1 VLPKLA
7 GFVTEIQCVI
17 SCFLS
22 LGIVVLSSKWGRF
35 NIIAMSSKTSYGL
48 SFYINRAKEKKNGEC
63 PVLLRININGE
74 RVVLQTKRFLKSEDW
89 DPNRYQM
96 KGRSTEARV
105 FNEYLEAV
113 RIKAHKKYNELLSY
127 NDDVSPQMLRDAILG
142 VNSAKTRQ
150 IIDIW
155 EGHVSNLK
163 KLIGKENSY
172 ATYQKYNTAKN
183 HFQTFLKKNY
193 KQADISIKSVDYQM
207 IQQYSIYLKT
217 EKGCSFNTATKF
229 LQNLKTIT
237 SISIRSGWLVK
248 DPFNGI
254 SLTLKEV
261 DRPYLSLEEIQ
272 RLIKFNSPFD
282 RLNRVRD
289 FFIFSCYTG
298 LAYIDVKELKRSEI
312 EGNDTTGYWIRTRR
326 KKTGGRANI
335 PLLKIPMSI
344 INNYCCLDLLDADD
358 PILPILSNQKVNAY
372 LKELADLCKIQKQLS
387 YHVARHTFATTIT
400 MMHGVPIETVSKMLG
415 HKNIH
420 TTQHYARIVD
430 KKVGDDME
438 LLAYK
443 LNDIG
448 AINFAAT

>member
-1 VLPKLA
+1 MPKLA

-113 RIKAHKKYNELLSY
+113 RIKAHKKYNELLSF

-344 INNYCCLDLLDADD
+344 INNYCCLDLLDAND
-358 PILPILSNQKVNAY
+358 PILPILSNQKTNAY

-438 LLAYK
+438 LLASK

>member
-1 VLPKLA
+1 
-7 GFVTEIQCVI
+7 
-17 SCFLS
+17 LS
-22 LGIVVLSSKWGRF
+22 LGIVFLSSKWGRF

-48 SFYINRAKEKKNGEC
+48 TFYINRAKEKKNGEC

-113 RIKAHKKYNELLSY
+113 RIKAHKKYNELLSC

-155 EGHVSNLK
+155 EGHVFDLK

-183 HFQTFLKKNY
+183 HFQTFLRKNY
-193 KQADISIKSVDYQM
+193 KQHDISIKSVDYQM

-229 LQNLKTIT
+229 LQNLKTII

-358 PILPILSNQKVNAY
+358 PILPILSNQKTNAY

-420 TTQHYARIVD
+420 STQHYARIVD

-438 LLAYK
+438 LLASK

>member
-1 VLPKLA
+1 
-7 GFVTEIQCVI
+7 
-17 SCFLS
+17 
-22 LGIVVLSSKWGRF
+22 
-35 NIIAMSSKTSYGL
+35 MSSSQKSNFSL
-48 SFYINRAKEKKNGEC
+48 VVYISRTKAKKNGEV
-63 PVLLRININGE
+63 PVLMKININGE
-74 RVVLQTKRFLKSEDW
+74 RKVMQLQRSILPEDW

-113 RIKAHKKYNELLSY
+113 RIKAHKKYNELLSF

-183 HFQTFLKKNY
+183 HFQSFLQKKYQLN
-193 KQADISIKSVDYQM
+193 DVSIKAVDYQM

-261 DRPYLSLEEIQ
+261 DRPYLTFEELE
-272 RLIKFNSPFD
+272 RLIEFNSVFD

-289 FFIFSCYTG
+289 FFVFSCYTG
-298 LAYIDVKELKRSEI
+298 LAYIDVKKLKKAEI
-312 EGNDTTGYWIRTRR
+312 EGNDEMGFWIRTRR
-326 KKTGGRANI
+326 QKTGGRANI
-335 PLLKIPMSI
+335 PLLDIPMSI
-344 INNYCCLDLLDADD
+344 IRNYCQLEFLDADD
-358 PILPILSNQKVNAY
+358 SILPILSNQKMNAY
-372 LKELADLCKIQKQLS
+372 LKELADLCNIQKQLS
-387 YHVARHTFATTIT
+387 YHVARHTFATTVT
-400 MMHGVPIETVSKMLG
+400 MMNGVPIETVSKMLG

-420 TTQHYARIVD
+420 STQHYARIVD
-430 KKVGDDME
+430 KKVGDDMK
-438 LLAYK
+438 LLAAK
-443 LNDIG
+443 LNG
-448 AINFAAT
+448 SSAIHFNNTSVESIPVI

>member
-1 VLPKLA
+1 MPKLA
-7 GFVTEIQCVI
+7 SFVTEIQCVI

-113 RIKAHKKYNELLSY
+113 RIKAHKKYNELLSF

-344 INNYCCLDLLDADD
+344 INNYCCLDLLDAND
-358 PILPILSNQKVNAY
+358 PILPILSNQKTNAY

-438 LLAYK
+438 LLASK